1 MEFLRVYSMGGGV
14 ERGNIFTTQVEIQG
28 IMRVW
33 MMMLLHLSC
42 FFSPSKLP
50 PPHVGDD
57 LGHGVQIG
65 LQKVTPCCVPLV
77 STYLK

>member
-1 MEFLRVYSMGGGV
+1 
-14 ERGNIFTTQVEIQG
+14 
-28 IMRVW
+28 

-65 LQKVTPCCVPLV
+65 LQKVTPCCVGK
-77 STYLK
+77 YLPKIGDDSQSA

>member
-1 MEFLRVYSMGGGV
+1 MEGGGV

-65 LQKVTPCCVPLV
+65 LQKVTPCCVGK
-77 STYLK
+77 YLPKIGNDSQSA